1 MKGAK
6 LEFLD
11 IDLNTW
17 SLIVFF
23 SQTILMISIFIL
35 LATVSTASFV
45 FMTFFWFLAQIIFLF
60 YGISTDQIG
69 FVFLFLFNIII
80 TVIGIF
86 VNLDKSAEWEDDD
99 E

>member
-1 MKGAK
+1 MKGAR

-23 SQTILMISIFIL
+23 SQTMLMTSIFIL
-35 LATVSTASFV
+35 LARVSTASFV
-45 FMTFFWFLAQIIFLF
+45 FMILFWFLAQIVFLF
-60 YGISTDQIG
+60 YGIFTEQTG
-69 FVFLFLFNIII
+69 FIFLFLFNIVI
-80 TVIGIF
+80 TIIGIF
-86 VNLDKSAEWEDDD
+86 VNFDKSTEWDDD

>member
-1 MKGAK
+1 MKGVR

-23 SQTILMISIFIL
+23 SQAILMISIFIL

-45 FMTFFWFLAQIIFLF
+45 FMTIFWFVSQIIFLF
-60 YGISTDQIG
+60 YGISTEQIG
-69 FVFLFLFNIII
+69 FIFLFLFNIII

-86 VNLDKSAEWEDDD
+86 VNLDKSAEWGDNE
-99 E
+99 

>member
-1 MKGAK
+1 MKGAR

-23 SQTILMISIFIL
+23 SQTMLMISIFIL

-45 FMTFFWFLAQIIFLF
+45 FMILFWFLAQIVFLF
-60 YGISTDQIG
+60 YGIFTEQTG
-69 FVFLFLFNIII
+69 FIFLFLFNIVI
-80 TVIGIF
+80 TIIGIF
-86 VNLDKSAEWEDDD
+86 VNFDKSAEWDDD

>member
-1 MKGAK
+1 MKGAR

-23 SQTILMISIFIL
+23 SQTMLMISIFIL

-45 FMTFFWFLAQIIFLF
+45 FMILFWFLAQIVFLF
-60 YGISTDQIG
+60 YGILTEQTG
-69 FVFLFLFNIII
+69 FVFLFLFNIVI
-80 TVIGIF
+80 TIIGIF
-86 VNLDKSAEWEDDD
+86 VNFDKSAEWDDD